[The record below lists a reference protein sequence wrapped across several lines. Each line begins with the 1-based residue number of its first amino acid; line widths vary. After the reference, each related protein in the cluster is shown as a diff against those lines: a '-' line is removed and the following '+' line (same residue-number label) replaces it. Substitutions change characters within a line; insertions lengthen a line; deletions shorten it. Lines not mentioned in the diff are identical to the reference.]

1 MKFFEQHKQEISKE
15 FKKLSSVKDLVVLL
29 NKIQAWDHENPYWK
43 HMPEPISEKALKYFL
58 YKKKDKYHIFEIP
71 KKSGDVRT
79 IKSPH
84 RFLKMIQRYLNYCFL
99 SVFSPKPQATGFIP
113 NRSVVTN
120 AAMHVGKKYVY
131 NIDIKDF
138 FPSISFFRVWAVLS
152 KVKPF
157 LLDNEVAGVI
167 ANLCCED
174 QCLPQGAPT
183 SPMLSNVVCIRLDRK
198 LYFLSKKMNFTYSRY
213 ADDITISSNED
224 IFSPEFRKT
233 IFEIIEEEG
242 FEINLKKE
250 RLQRNNVKDGDKV
263 VRERQEVTGIIVNRR
278 TNVPRS
284 YIKNL
289 RAALHNWEHQGYAKA
304 ASGYEYYYKREKGFV
319 RYKGEIPP
327 FENYISG
334 KLEYLG
340 MVRGK
345 DDPIYRLLKF
355 QFDTLCMKSDPEANE
370 LLDILKLWDDK
381 GLKKAMDK
389 FYSKQNLLHENG

>member
-1 MKFFEQHKQEISKE
+1 
-15 FKKLSSVKDLVVLL
+15 
-29 NKIQAWDHENPYWK
+29 
-43 HMPEPISEKALKYFL
+43 
-58 YKKKDKYHIFEIP
+58 
-71 KKSGDVRT
+71 
-79 IKSPH
+79 
-84 RFLKMIQRYLNYCFL
+84 
-99 SVFSPKPQATGFIP
+99 
-113 NRSVVTN
+113 VTN

-138 FPSISFFRVWAVLS
+138 FPSISFFRIWAVLS
-152 KVKPF
+152 KVSPF
-157 LLDNEVAGVI
+157 LLDNEVARVI

-174 QCLPQGAPT
+174 KCLPQGAPT
-183 SPMLSNVVCIRLDRK
+183 SPMLSNAVCIRLDRK
-198 LYFLSKKMNFTYSRY
+198 LYFLSKKMSFTYSRY

-250 RLQRNNVKDGDKV
+250 RLQRNNVYDGDKI
-263 VRERQEVTGIIVNRR
+263 VRERQEVTGIIVNRK

-289 RAALHNWEHQGYAKA
+289 RAALHNWDNQGYEKA
-304 ASGYEYYYKREKGFV
+304 ASRYEYYYKREKGFV

-345 DDPIYRLLKF
+345 DDPTYRLLKV
-355 QFDTLCMKSDPEANE
+355 QFDTLCMKSDMEANE
-370 LLDILKLWDDK
+370 LLEILQVWDDK

-389 FYSKQNLLHENG
+389 FYNKQNLLQENG